1 MRGALLDDKTI
12 GCDAETRIGH
22 FTVMEEAR
30 LELTLF
36 CPGASCALQHGGF
49 VPREWLAA
57 KGNYGVLNFEFGGL
71 VLSTRA
77 GCKRR
82 FTRGFRVGLVL
93 IYPGCQRL
101 FTRGFRCVRP
111 KAEDGSAC
119 GRWSYSSHARKNL
132 WYPGYETL
140 GYLRDLEYRLRQKA
154 NVNLYR
160 VSKFSLYF
168 STPKLVALRKFCS
181 ILIVLDCFYLFIFYF
196 EKYWTR
202 IWRCPSA

>member
-119 GRWSYSSHARKNL
+119 GRSPLVASAEGRSFFGLRPTPEHLAAREKQ
-132 WYPGYETL
+132 PS
-140 GYLRDLEYRLRQKA
+140 RLRVRRERVKP
-154 NVNLYR
+154 NV
-160 VSKFSLYF
+160 F
-168 STPKLVALRKFCS
+168 
-181 ILIVLDCFYLFIFYF
+181 
-196 EKYWTR
+196 
-202 IWRCPSA
+202 

>member
-49 VPREWLAA
+49 VPRELLGA

-119 GRWSYSSHARKNL
+119 GR
-132 WYPGYETL
+132 
-140 GYLRDLEYRLRQKA
+140 
-154 NVNLYR
+154 
-160 VSKFSLYF
+160 
-168 STPKLVALRKFCS
+168 
-181 ILIVLDCFYLFIFYF
+181 
-196 EKYWTR
+196 
-202 IWRCPSA
+202 